1 MQTQKEGS
9 MKPSRKVAAGGLAGA
24 LTTIVVFIATQL
36 GLDVP
41 AEVAA
46 AVTTLFATGLA
57 YLVPNG

>member
-1 MQTQKEGS
+1 
-9 MKPSRKVAAGGLAGA
+9 MKPSRKVAAGGMAGA